1 MEDFQSGRRRQA
13 QEDLGL
19 TSQEEQMD
27 IERSI
32 RKEEQRK
39 AEKEMRRMEIEMSS
53 SYRMV
58 QGIAKFM
65 DKYLLDPIIGFFV
78 PGIGDI
84 LSSVLV
90 LPFIHVSLFKI
101 KSVPLTLAVIY
112 NVLIDVLIGLIPFY
126 IGDII
131 DVFNRAY
138 LKNARLIT
146 GFVEDDK
153 EVISEVNRKAAWMGF
168 MILVLCVLIYFMVLL
183 VMKLMDWLG
192 GLWDSLVAYFNF

>member
-27 IERSI
+27 IEKSI

-39 AEKEMRRMEIEMSS
+39 AEKERRRMEIEMSS

>member
-27 IERSI
+27 IEKSI

-192 GLWDSLVAYFNF
+192 GLWDSIVAYFNF

>member
-27 IERSI
+27 IERPI

>member
-131 DVFNRAY
+131 DVFNKAY

>member
-192 GLWDSLVAYFNF
+192 SLWDSLVAYFNF

>member
-39 AEKEMRRMEIEMSS
+39 AEKERRRMEIEMSS

>member
-19 TSQEEQMD
+19 TSQEEQID

-192 GLWDSLVAYFNF
+192 GLWDSIVAYFNF

>member
-19 TSQEEQMD
+19 TSQEEHMD

-192 GLWDSLVAYFNF
+192 GLWDSIVAYFNF

>member
-153 EVISEVNRKAAWMGF
+153 EVISEVNRKVAWMGF

-192 GLWDSLVAYFNF
+192 GLWDSIVAYFNF

>member
-1 MEDFQSGRRRQA
+1 MEDLQSGRRRQA

-192 GLWDSLVAYFNF
+192 GLWDSIVAYFNF

>member
-146 GFVEDDK
+146 RFVEDDK

-192 GLWDSLVAYFNF
+192 GLWDSIVAYFNF

>member
-27 IERSI
+27 IEKSI

-39 AEKEMRRMEIEMSS
+39 AEKERRRMEIEMSS

-192 GLWDSLVAYFNF
+192 GLWDSIVAYFNF

>member
-101 KSVPLTLAVIY
+101 KSVPLTLAIIY

-192 GLWDSLVAYFNF
+192 GLWDSIVAYFNF